1 MPSITPIVERDRKIT
16 RWGIADIY
24 NGTSTGGQYVPNP
37 DDEVWSWSEGLFR
50 VVSVDYETCLCV
62 LEKQSDKNLSSGLRT
77 EDVLLSSRPGT
88 PATNFRVYV
97 NTSVTPHVMNFD
109 NFLCVYG
116 SSAAYLK
123 LFRGRDISSK
133 GDVISAQ
140 FNSSGIM
147 QSENILFE
155 TVQDPERSIIAIKTP
170 VSGFVTD
177 TLSEGEIVTAV
188 VYSASGEEL
197 SVSQLVTVIT
207 NTVRNIDAS
216 RKQITDISLISP
228 FLSQTDNLLLEI
240 PVNLTIDSIPLQL
253 KVTYSDGSSAT
264 RPIGDDRAALNGM
277 ANYVAS
283 EMGYT
288 ADLVLT
294 YTLTKGEY
302 SNLVKTVDNRS
313 FITKPYRL
321 RTIDS
326 DNAYEVKLFV
336 IPYWNFTK
344 NEWALQYY
352 LYTLDRNVIYNVTEL
367 VEYSVNSTPFNG
379 RLFNRAQSLNVAVNL
394 SKVHSSYNYYRHT
407 ATFNIT
413 LVQAATN
420 IGSTGYYLLEYNN
433 NSIVG
438 ARTIAKVNEAGNQFN
453 IDLSQGLLSGG
464 AVLDSLYWST
474 EPIYYQYAEAS
485 APAPT
490 HVRIKIGANWQ
501 RIINVDEL
509 NTVLRNVDAP
519 ANDVRQGALVRLEF
533 YRQTQAGV
541 LELGTTALT
550 VVR

>member
-1 MPSITPIVERDRKIT
+1 MPSLTPIVDKDRKIT
-16 RWGIADIY
+16 RWGISDIY
-24 NGTSTGGQYVPNP
+24 NGTTTGGQYVPNP

-50 VVSVDYETCLCV
+50 VVSVDYETCLSV
-62 LEKQSDKNLSSGLRT
+62 LEKHSDKNLSSGLRT
-77 EDVLLSSRPGT
+77 EDILLSSRPGT

-97 NTSVTPHVMNFD
+97 NTSITPHVMNFD

-116 SSAAYLK
+116 SNSAYLK
-123 LFRGRDISSK
+123 LFRGRDITSK

-147 QSENILFE
+147 ETENILFE

-170 VSGFVTD
+170 MSGYVTD

-188 VYSASGEEL
+188 IYGVNGEVL
-197 SVSQLVTVIT
+197 SVSQLVTVLT
-207 NTVRNIDAS
+207 NTVRNIDS
-216 RKQITDISLISP
+216 SKKQITDISLISP

-253 KVTYSDGSSAT
+253 KVTYSDGTSST

-302 SNLVKTVDNRS
+302 SNLVKTVDDRS

-326 DNAYEVKLFV
+326 DNAYEVKVFV
-336 IPYWNFTK
+336 IPYWDFQSNQWK
-344 NEWALQYY
+344 LQYY
-352 LYTLDRNVIYNVTEL
+352 LYTLDRNIIYNVTGL
-367 VEYSVNSTPFNG
+367 IEYSVNSRPFDG
-379 RLFNRAQSLNVAVNL
+379 RLFNRAQSLNVAINL

-407 ATFNIT
+407 ASFNIT

-420 IGSTGYYLLEYNN
+420 IGSSGYYLLEYNN

-438 ARTIAKVNEAGNQFN
+438 ARAVAKINESGNLVNL
-453 IDLSQGLLSGG
+453 DLSQGLLSGG
-464 AVLDSLYWST
+464 AVLDALYWNT
-474 EPIYYQYAEAS
+474 EPIYYQYAEAK

-490 HVRIKIGANWQ
+490 HVRIKIGTGWQ
-501 RIINVDEL
+501 RIISVDKL
-509 NTVLRNVDAP
+509 NTVQENIDAAP
-519 ANDVRQGALVRLEF
+519 ADVRQGALVRLEF

-541 LELGTTALT
+541 LELGTTSLT